1 MGGPDMQPHG
11 FQLRRGS
18 LLAAAIA
25 LGTCI
30 PCSLAAPEVGS
41 GGLFW
46 KSPDGLIAMPMVNMK
61 VELAATGLMVRGTVF
76 QEFDN
81 PTSEVIEAV
90 YVFPLPE
97 GAAVDGME
105 MRIGERRI
113 TAIVQE
119 REEAK
124 AIYERAEEEGKKT
137 SLLEQARSNLFTSS
151 VANINP
157 GERISVRLE
166 YLAEVAYTDGS
177 FGLTFPLTFT
187 PRYTPAEI
195 AIHPP

>member
-1 MGGPDMQPHG
+1 
-11 FQLRRGS
+11 
-18 LLAAAIA
+18 
-25 LGTCI
+25 
-30 PCSLAAPEVGS
+30 
-41 GGLFW
+41 
-46 KSPDGLIAMPMVNMK
+46 MPMVNMR

-90 YVFPLPE
+90 YAFPLPE

-105 MRIGERRI
+105 MRIGERRV

-124 AIYERAEEEGKKT
+124 ATYRSAKEEGKKT
-137 SLLEQARSNLFTSS
+137 SLLEQARPNLFTSS

-157 GERISVRLE
+157 GEKVSVKLDYLE
-166 YLAEVAYTDGS
+166 EVAYTGGS
-177 FGLTFPLTFT
+177 F
-187 PRYTPAEI
+187 
-195 AIHPP
+195 